1 MNLLLD
7 THVLLWALSAP
18 EELSTAAREAVTD
31 PRNDVVA
38 SAATAWEISV
48 KQSLGKLVLPAPAEE
63 WLPTAVDRSGIG
75 WIEVT
80 FRDALRVGALP
91 WHHRDPF
98 DRILVAQTFRGFT
111 LVTRDERLRP
121 YGVPILWA

>member
-18 EELSTAAREAVTD
+18 DALSETAREAILD
-31 PRNDVVA
+31 EENDVVA
-38 SAATAWEISV
+38 SAATAWEISI
-48 KQSLGKLVLPAPAEE
+48 KQSLGKLDLPGPAEE
-63 WLPTAVDRSGIG
+63 WLPKAVERTGFG
-75 WIEVT
+75 WIDVT

-98 DRILVAQTFRGFT
+98 DRILVAQTYRGFT
-111 LVTRDERLRP
+111 LVTRDHRIRP
-121 YGVPILWA
+121 YGVPVLWA